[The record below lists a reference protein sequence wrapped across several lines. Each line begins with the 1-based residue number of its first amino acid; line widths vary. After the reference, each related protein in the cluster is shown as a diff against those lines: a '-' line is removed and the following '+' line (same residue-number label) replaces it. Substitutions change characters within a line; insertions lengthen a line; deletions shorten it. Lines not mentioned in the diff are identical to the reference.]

1 MPCKHASVLG
11 KKNEYYCWLHCQHV
25 VLPSGRVSVP
35 SWRVIWVVSAAVSA
49 SFTRCWL
56 FTLYNCLLASSEW
69 SLLLVLV
76 KIQVRVG
83 MGVHEYMGEC
93 VTHITGM
100 WWITFAS
107 GLLQMVSTKNL
118 ILIEYTE
125 LMHFFFKLWCQ
136 TSVRPLRL
144 GMHMHFGG
152 FSFIHYYIFYSFHLW
167 YKLWFTWDD
176 PVNEETPNST

>member
-1 MPCKHASVLG
+1 MPVFWARKMSTTAVYTVSTWCYLLV
-11 KKNEYYCWLHCQHV
+11 EFRCQLLV
-25 VLPSGRVSVP
+25 WYELLVLP
-35 SWRVIWVVSAAVSA
+35 VSA

-56 FTLYNCLLASSEW
+56 FTVYDCLLAGSEW

-100 WWITFAS
+100 WWVTFAS